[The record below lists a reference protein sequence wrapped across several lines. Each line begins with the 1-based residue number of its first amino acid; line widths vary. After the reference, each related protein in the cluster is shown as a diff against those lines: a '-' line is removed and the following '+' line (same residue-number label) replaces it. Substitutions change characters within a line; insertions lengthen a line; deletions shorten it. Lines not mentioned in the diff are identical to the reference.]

1 MVRLFSGGYSTIL
14 AVIAAFFA
22 TLYVYDTDPE
32 TWKTE
37 ISGTYSHSPQVL
49 FQFLTVPKNILQVY
63 IIVKNIYYYYLCYQE
78 SSNLCLMKKKPK
90 IGFFY
95 IFHFD
100 HIFNTKR
107 KKNSWVFKFQK

>member
-22 TLYVYDTDPE
+22 TLYVYDADPE

-49 FQFLTVPKNILQVY
+49 FQFLTDPKNILQVY
-63 IIVKNIYYYYLCYQE
+63 IIVKNIL
-78 SSNLCLMKKKPK
+78 SLSLLLSNELPDPK
-90 IGFFY
+90 IWDL
-95 IFHFD
+95 I
-100 HIFNTKR
+100 
-107 KKNSWVFKFQK
+107 